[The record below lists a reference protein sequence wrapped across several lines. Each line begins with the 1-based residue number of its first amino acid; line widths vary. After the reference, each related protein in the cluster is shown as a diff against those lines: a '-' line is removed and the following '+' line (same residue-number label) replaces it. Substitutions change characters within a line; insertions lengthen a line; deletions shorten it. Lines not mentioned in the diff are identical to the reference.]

1 MAEFSRLVIT
11 EKGQQLISKIFSG
24 TTGVR
29 FTKIST
35 SSKAYDEAE
44 LSKLEA
50 LEEIRQTN
58 PVAGVERTE
67 SAAVKVV
74 TAFTNA
80 ELKEGYYLR
89 AMGLF
94 ADDPD
99 EGEIL
104 YGVTAELSGNCYMP
118 PYNGVTLSALDVE
131 MVTAVGN
138 AENISLE
145 VDPAAAVTVEQLNA
159 VRSRVEALEGSMA
172 NIETLIIPVY
182 VKSENL
188 VPLVS
193 GEKLSVAFGKL
204 AKAVSELISHLAD
217 NVRHIT
223 ASERSKWN
231 GKTTTTFSRALNSGT
246 KIGTIT
252 VDGTAT
258 DIFCEKNTNTTYSA
272 ATTSAAGLMSAADKA
287 KLDSGYVVKHDSGGY
302 YVEV

>member
-1 MAEFSRLVIT
+1 MAEFTRLVIT

-24 TTGVR
+24 TTGVK

-35 SSKAYDEAE
+35 SSKAYEEDE

-50 LEEIRQTN
+50 LEEIRQAN

-80 ELKEGYYLR
+80 ELTEGYYLR
-89 AMGLF
+89 SMGLF
-94 ADDPD
+94 AEDPD

-145 VDPAAAVTVEQLNA
+145 VDPAASVTVEQLNS
-159 VRSRVEALEGSMA
+159 VRSRVEVLEGTMA

-182 VKSENL
+182 VQSENL

-231 GKTTTTFSRALNSGT
+231 GKTTTTFSPSLNSGT

-258 DIFCEKNTNTTYSA
+258 DIFCEKSTAYSA
-272 ATTSAAGLMSAADKA
+272 ATAAQSGLMSAADKE